1 LAYVIYTSGTTGTP
15 KGVMIEHLGVSN
27 LIISQTSCINFDES
41 DAILWLADYI
51 FDASVEQLFLSLL
64 NGAMLHIPTKS
75 DIKDV
80 GVIKQKIVALS
91 ITYLKFVYPQT

>member
-1 LAYVIYTSGTTGTP
+1 MFNHNAFRSA
-15 KGVMIEHLGVSN
+15 
-27 LIISQTSCINFDES
+27 
-41 DAILWLADYI
+41 AILWLADYI

-91 ITYLKFVYPQT
+91 ITYLHATPQYLNALGALEESHYLKRVMSGGERISANI